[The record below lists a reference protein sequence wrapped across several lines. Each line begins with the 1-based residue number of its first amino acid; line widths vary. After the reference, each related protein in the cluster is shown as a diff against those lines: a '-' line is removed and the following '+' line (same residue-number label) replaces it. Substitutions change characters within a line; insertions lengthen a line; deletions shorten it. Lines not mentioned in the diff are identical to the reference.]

1 MERNELVL
9 GIKNA
14 LDEVTKAIVSAMNEL
29 RMSMNERIA
38 IITREKRE
46 LAEDNE
52 TLANISV
59 AVSDFI
65 EDMTEVAVNM
75 ENVTAVVDDI
85 LYDLDDIPDE
95 IVVEDE
101 DELDFADED
110 FHEDN
115 EVDEDKPAENAD

>member
-1 MERNELVL
+1 MERKELVA

-14 LDEVTKAIVSAMNEL
+14 LDEVVKATVSAMNEL

-38 IITREKRE
+38 IIAKEKRG

-52 TLANISV
+52 TLTDISV

-65 EDMTEVAVNM
+65 EDMTDVAVDM

-85 LYDLDDIPDE
+85 LCDLDGIPDE
-95 IVVEDE
+95 IVVGDE
-101 DELDFADED
+101 DELDLTDED
-110 FHEDN
+110 FDELA
-115 EVDEDKPAENAD
+115 EVAE